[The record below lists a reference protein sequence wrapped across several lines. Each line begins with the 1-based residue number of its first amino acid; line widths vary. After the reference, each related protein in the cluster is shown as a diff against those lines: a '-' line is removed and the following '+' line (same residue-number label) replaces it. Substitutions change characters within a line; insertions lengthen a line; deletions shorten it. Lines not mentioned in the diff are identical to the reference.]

1 MHRLATTP
9 GGWNPTAEGVIL
21 IPQTPAPIVFLTA
34 ADTDIQTLAGVIPR
48 LPPHFPNSRV
58 TNLLQL
64 QQQLTIDTYADD
76 VLEQAQLIVLR
87 LLGGRSYWSYGFDV
101 LQELVTRTQAHL
113 IVIPGD
119 DRPDLELMSQST
131 VSLTVCNRVWHYFCE
146 GGVDNIYHAM
156 LALSDAC
163 FGTGYEPP
171 LPQVVP
177 RVGFYNWRQ
186 PDDCSPPPTPN
197 ALPVANANV
206 GILFYRAYY
215 LAGNTTPI
223 DALCQ
228 ALVQRHL
235 QPVPIYIS
243 SLQDTEIQKTLLDWF
258 CPQAADPIQVLLT
271 TTSFSLA
278 RLDTDTPNVDLWQTL
293 DVPIVQVIF
302 SSGSVEQWQDQFR
315 GLLPRDMAMNVALP
329 EVDGRIISRAVA
341 FKAVQVWNADLETDV
356 IGYEPVHDRIN
367 FVSDLA
373 ANWVKLRQTPATQ
386 RRVALILANYPTRDG
401 RIANGVG
408 LDTPASCVQILQALQ
423 QAGYRV
429 EDIPPTSDELIAR
442 LTAGITN
449 DPESR
454 ELRPIQQSLLLEA
467 YQAFFEH
474 LPASVQND
482 IRDRWGD
489 PTAITTSEFP
499 IPGIQLG
506 HVFVGIQ
513 PARGYDLDPSLNYHA
528 PDLEPPHAY
537 LAFYHWVR
545 ESFKAQAIVHVGKH
559 GNLEWL
565 PGKSMALSSCC
576 HPEVALGPLPH
587 LYPFIVNDPGEGTQA
602 KRRAQAVIIDHLT
615 PPMTRAELYGPLQQL
630 EHLIDEYYDAQNLDP
645 TRLPVIRDRIQA
657 LVHQEQ
663 LHQDL
668 NLSPQSFANSESE
681 AFAAF
686 LSRTDGYLC
695 ELKEAQI
702 RDGLH
707 ILGQCPQGQQLRDLI
722 IAIARH
728 PEFGRQGLTRAI
740 AQDWGL
746 DIDPLTANLSQ
757 PWTAQLDR

>member
-9 GGWNPTAEGVIL
+9 GGWDPTAEGVIF
-21 IPQTPAPIVFLTA
+21 ITQTPAPIVFLTA
-34 ADTDIQTLAGVIPR
+34 ADTDIQTIARAIPQ
-48 LPPHFPNSRV
+48 LPDDFPHSRV

-64 QQQLTIDTYADD
+64 QQQLTIDTYAEA
-76 VLEQAQLIVLR
+76 VLEQAQIIMLR
-87 LLGGRSYWSYGFDV
+87 LLGGRPYWSYGLDV

-119 DRPDLELMSQST
+119 DRPDVDLMSQST
-131 VSLTVCNRVWHYFCE
+131 VSLTVCNRIWHYFCE
-146 GGVDNIYHAM
+146 GGVDNVYHAL

-163 FGTGYEPP
+163 LGTRYEPP
-171 LPQVVP
+171 LPQIVP
-177 RVGFYNWRQ
+177 RIGCYHWRQ
-186 PDDCSPPPTPN
+186 PDDDSLRSTANPQ
-197 ALPVANANV
+197 PVTRPKV

-215 LAGNTTPI
+215 LAGNTAPI

-228 ALVQRHL
+228 ALVQRQL
-235 QPVPIYIS
+235 QPVPIYLS
-243 SLQDTEIQKTLLDWF
+243 SLQDIEIQKTLLDWF
-258 CPQAADPIQVLLT
+258 RPQAADPIQVLLT

-278 RLDTDTPNVDLWQTL
+278 RLDTNTPNVDLWQTL
-293 DVPIVQVIF
+293 DVPILQVIF
-302 SSGSVEQWQDQFR
+302 SSSPVDQWQDQCR
-315 GLLPRDMAMNVALP
+315 GLLPRDLAMNVALP

-341 FKAVQVWNADLETDV
+341 FKAVQVWNAELETDV
-356 IGYEPVHDRIN
+356 IGYEPVRDRID
-367 FVSDLA
+367 FVADLA
-373 ANWVKLRQTPATQ
+373 ANWVKLRQTPVAQ

-408 LDTPASCVQILQALQ
+408 LDTPASCVHILQALQ

-429 EDIPPTSDELIAR
+429 EDSPATSDELIAR

-449 DPESR
+449 DPESQ
-454 ELRPIQQSLLLEA
+454 ELRPIQQSLPLEA

-474 LPASVQND
+474 LPASVQHD
-482 IRDRWGD
+482 ICDRWGD
-489 PTAITTSEFP
+489 PTTITTPAFP

-506 HVFVGIQ
+506 NVFIGIQ

-545 ESFKAQAIVHVGKH
+545 ESFQAQAIVHVGKH

-565 PGKSMALSSCC
+565 PGKSIALSNSC

-645 TRLPVIRDRIQA
+645 TRLPVIRDRIQT

-663 LHQDL
+663 LDHDL
-668 NLSPQSFANSESE
+668 PLNAQVSAFQSESE
-681 AFAAF
+681 AFTSF
-686 LSRTDGYLC
+686 LSRADGYLC

-722 IAIARH
+722 VAIARH
-728 PEFGRQGLTRAI
+728 PGLGRQGLTRAI
-740 AQDWGL
+740 AQDWEL
-746 DIDPLTANLSQ
+746 DIDPLTASLDK
-757 PWTAQLDR
+757 PWTT